1 MTARVA
7 TEEGSRKCLSQ
18 QLQQQEWREE
28 EFLLLLT
35 CLMCHLTLLL
45 QGREAV
51 VQHQPREAAK
61 PSSGSACLST
71 FFSKNVL
78 SLGVW
83 SFATNDSPKLKKM
96 LSFVSNW
103 DDVIDWFINYPLS
116 PSFDSTYCSQRD
128 NQSQISQA
136 EVWCAWLQGCCFR
149 YRFQASN
156 YSYETSKCFL
166 QVVSFPPWLPKV
178 FLFRWNGVL
187 IHGAGVLS
195 EQLVRPD

>member
-1 MTARVA
+1 MTRVA
-7 TEEGSRKCLSQ
+7 TEEGNRKCLSQ
-18 QLQQQEWREE
+18 QCQQQERREK
-28 EFLLLLT
+28 EFILLLT
-35 CLMCHLTLLL
+35 CLMCHLL
-45 QGREAV
+45 QWREAV

-61 PSSGSACLST
+61 PSSGSAWLST
-71 FFSKNVL
+71 FFSKNAF

-116 PSFDSTYCSQRD
+116 PRFDSTYCSQRD

-136 EVWCAWLQGCCFR
+136 DVWCAWLQGCCFC
-149 YRFQASN
+149 YRFQVSN
-156 YSYETSKCFL
+156 YSCETSKCFL

-178 FLFRWNGVL
+178 FLFKWNVV
-187 IHGAGVLS
+187 HMHKAGVHS
-195 EQLVRPD
+195 EQLVCPD